1 MEGRLQIMLTS
12 TKNPRIQWV
21 RSLQAQAKAR
31 REAGLFVVEGVRL
44 VEEALR
50 SGWQPEL
57 LLYTE
62 DLSARGREL
71 VSRAQ
76 AENVPRELVS
86 PAVMKAAADTE
97 SPQGILAVLPA
108 RSLPLPERPDLV
120 LILDQL
126 RDPGNLGTILRT
138 AAAASVQAVI
148 LSAGSADVYSPKVV
162 RAGMGAHFRLPLQTL
177 AWAEIRGYLQRGG
190 IAHSQIYLADV
201 NAGTAYTQ
209 VDFRTPLALIIG
221 SEAEGAGEAAH
232 QAAGVRIHIAM
243 PGSSESLNAGAA
255 AAVLLF
261 EVVRQRSEGAPKEIG

>member
-1 MEGRLQIMLTS
+1 MLTS

-21 RSLQAQAKAR
+21 RGLQSQAKAR

-50 SGWQPEL
+50 SGSQPEL

-62 DLSARGREL
+62 ELSERGREL

-97 SPQGILAVLPA
+97 TPQGILAVLPA
-108 RSLPLPERPDLV
+108 RSLPLPERPDFV

-138 AAAASVQAVI
+138 AAAARVQAVV

-177 AWAEIRGYLQRGG
+177 AWTDIRGYLQQGG
-190 IAHSQIYLADV
+190 IAPEQIYLADV
-201 NAGTAYTQ
+201 STGTAYTQ
-209 VDFRTPLALIIG
+209 VDFRIPLALIIG
-221 SEAEGAGEAAH
+221 SEAEGAGQAAQ
-232 QAAGVRIHIAM
+232 QAAGARIHIPM

-261 EVVRQRSEGAPKEIG
+261 EVVRQRTTEA